1 MPQQIVIDE
10 GTDGVDYFSLEIALL
25 TTNFF
30 GGGDRA
36 STGKHSKPAEDFL
49 TIVIE
54 EVIAP

>member
-10 GTDGVDYFSLEIALL
+10 GTDGIDYFSLEITLL

-30 GGGDRA
+30 GGRDCA
-36 STGKHSKPAEDFL
+36 STRKYSEPAEDFL